1 MTQILVVDDEQSI
14 LELIKNGLRKD
25 GYLITACQTAADV
38 DMQKLHLYD
47 IILLDVMMPGVDGFE
62 YCKKIRNI
70 VDCPILFL
78 TAKTLEEDIL
88 YGLGI
93 GADDYI
99 TKPFRIAE
107 LRARVNAHLCRE
119 QRERHSTLTFEKIK
133 VDLAG
138 KELWVA
144 GNRVTLT
151 KSEYL
156 ICEYL
161 ARNKGQVFTKEQI
174 YEAVFGLDGDSD
186 NSTIATHIKNIRA
199 KLEKL
204 NIQPI
209 STVWGIGYKWE

>member
-1 MTQILVVDDEQSI
+1 MQHLLIVDDERSI
-14 LELIKNGLRKD
+14 LELIKNGLGKD
-25 GYLITACQTAADV
+25 GYLITACQSAADI
-38 DMQKLHLYD
+38 DTQKLPLYD
-47 IILLDVMMPGVDGFE
+47 LILLDVMMPGMDGFE
-62 YCKKIRNI
+62 YCKKIRNM

-107 LRARVNAHLCRE
+107 LRARVNAHLRRE
-119 QRERHSTLTFEKIK
+119 QREHHSALTFEKIK
-133 VDLAG
+133 FDLAA
-138 KELWVA
+138 KELWAA
-144 GNRVTLT
+144 GNPVPLT

-174 YEAVFGLDGDSD
+174 YEAVFGLDGISD
-186 NSTIATHIKNIRA
+186 NSTIATHVKNIRA
-199 KLEKL
+199 KLEKA